1 MLNLFNKKRLTS
13 LIIIIITV
21 IYNSGIRNLKYVKSI
36 IETLRKCVSVFQMF
50 SENKDTMKYL
60 YSTDQTEEPNLAIED
75 DLHFEMRKLHFL
87 LILEENVLKLLKCM
101 IQLALDRSSVKEV
114 K

>member
-1 MLNLFNKKRLTS
+1 
-13 LIIIIITV
+13 
-21 IYNSGIRNLKYVKSI
+21 
-36 IETLRKCVSVFQMF
+36 MF
-50 SENKDTMKYL
+50 SENKDTMKYS
-60 YSTDQTEEPNLAIED
+60 YSADQTEKLAIED

-101 IQLALDRSSVKEV
+101 IQLALDKSSVKEI

>member
-1 MLNLFNKKRLTS
+1 M
-13 LIIIIITV
+13 
-21 IYNSGIRNLKYVKSI
+21 
-36 IETLRKCVSVFQMF
+36 FQMF
-50 SENKDTMKYL
+50 SENKDTMKHS
-60 YSTDQTEEPNLAIED
+60 YSADQTEELAIED

-101 IQLALDRSSVKEV
+101 IQLALDKSSVNEV